1 MSGDLSSLNAPDP
14 SVAEAKFLTCCASKA
29 WAQAMTLSRPF
40 ANEEALFRE
49 ADRIWFS
56 LPEADQLEAFAGHPE
71 IGGADALREKFQS
84 TRAWSEEEQRGV
96 REASDETIR
105 ELALLNQE
113 YKKRF
118 GFIFIVCAT
127 GKSAEEMLELL
138 RARIGNER
146 PHEIAKAAWEQSLIT
161 KIRLGKL

>member
-1 MSGDLSSLNAPDP
+1 MSGDVSFLNAPDA
-14 SVAEAKFLTCCASKA
+14 SIAEAKFLTCCASKA
-29 WAQAMTLSRPF
+29 WAQAMTRARPF

-71 IGGADALREKFQS
+71 IGGADALKKKFES
-84 TRAWSEEEQRGV
+84 TRAWSEEEQKGV
-96 REASDETIR
+96 KEASEATIR

-118 GFIFIVCAT
+118 GFIFIVCAS

-138 RARIGNER
+138 KARIGNDR
-146 PHEIAKAAWEQSLIT
+146 ALEIAKAAWEQSLIT